1 MSRLDDPLLFGSIQ
15 QCLMRTNEN
24 HAIPTREF
32 LLQKGALHD
41 FGPNTLQLKDNW
53 RMVKKK
59 KLLKNLNIKKKIT
72 NSIIIE

>member
-1 MSRLDDPLLFGSIQ
+1 MKQLGPIIKNDYSDTVSHLNDPLLFGSIQ
-15 QCLMRTNEN
+15 QCLMRTREN

-53 RMVKKK
+53 RMV
-59 KLLKNLNIKKKIT
+59 
-72 NSIIIE
+72 

>member
-1 MSRLDDPLLFGSIQ
+1 
-15 QCLMRTNEN
+15 MRTKEN

-53 RMVKKK
+53 RMVTI
-59 KLLKNLNIKKKIT
+59 LLSHLPP
-72 NSIIIE
+72 IIYYTFFLTHYFVYVIE